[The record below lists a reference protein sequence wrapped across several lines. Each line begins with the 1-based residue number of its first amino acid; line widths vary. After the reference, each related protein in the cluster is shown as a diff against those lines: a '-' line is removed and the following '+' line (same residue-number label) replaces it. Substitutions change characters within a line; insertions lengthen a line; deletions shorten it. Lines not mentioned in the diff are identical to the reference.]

1 LIHGKKAKIRPDTR
15 EHKRTT
21 GTTGV
26 MDEIWVSRL
35 NYAVMFH
42 TCSSRAGVI

>member
-15 EHKRTT
+15 EHKR
-21 GTTGV
+21 TTGV